1 MLGMNKH
8 LLPGYRFP
16 WRAGNRFELLVDG
29 CQFYPQMIAAIAG
42 ARRYILL
49 EIYLFESGMV
59 ADRFIAAL
67 TAAAAHGVAVKL
79 LVDDFGGSGLSRRD
93 RARLTASGVALMFY
107 NPFHPG
113 KWFRNFARD
122 HRKLLQVDGTVAFVG
137 GAGITD
143 EFDPPHAGTPGWRET
158 MIRIEGPALADW
170 ESLFSDVWN
179 RHAAQPLDLPQ
190 AVASSVV
197 PAAGTQ
203 AMVGRVTISQGLA
216 RQEIQRSLIRQVRTA
231 RERVWIATAYFIP
244 VRRVRRALRLAA
256 RRGVDV
262 RLLLPGPHTDHPAVR
277 LAGRRFY
284 ASLLR
289 SGVRIFEYQP
299 RVLHTKLNL
308 CDDWASIGSSNLDR
322 WNLRWNLEANQEVK
336 DAAFASALQALF
348 EDDFGACIEHRY
360 HDWQRRPLHL
370 RLREHLWGKVD
381 CWLNRLGRGRQG

>member
-1 MLGMNKH
+1 MNKH
-8 LLPGYRFP
+8 FLPRFHFP
-16 WRAGNRFELLVDG
+16 WRVGNRFDLLVDG
-29 CQFYPQMIAAIAG
+29 YQFYPQMIAAIAD
-42 ARRYILL
+42 ARHYILL
-49 EIYLFESGMV
+49 EIYLFESGTV

-67 TAAAAHGVAVKL
+67 TAAAARGVAVKL
-79 LVDDFGGSGLSRRD
+79 LVDDFGASGLSQHD
-93 RARLTASGVALMFY
+93 RERLTAGGVALMLY
-107 NPFHPG
+107 NPLHPG

-122 HRKLLQVDGTVAFVG
+122 HRKLLQVDRVVAFVG

-158 MIRIEGPALADW
+158 MIRIEGPVLADW
-170 ESLFSDVWN
+170 GALFSDVWN
-179 RHAAQPLDLPQ
+179 RHAAQPLDLPP
-190 AVASSVV
+190 AVTASVV
-197 PAAGTQ
+197 PVAGTQ

-216 RQEIQRSLIRQVRTA
+216 RQEIQRSLIKQVRMA

-244 VRRVRRALRLAA
+244 LRRVRRALRLAA

-262 RLLLPGPHTDHPAVR
+262 RLLLPGLHTDHPAVR

-284 ASLLR
+284 ESLLR

-336 DAAFASALQALF
+336 DAAFARALQALF
-348 EDDFGACIEHRY
+348 EDDFRASIEHHY

-370 RLREHLWGKVD
+370 RLREHLWGKVGR
-381 CWLNRLGRGRQG
+381 WLTRLGRGHQE